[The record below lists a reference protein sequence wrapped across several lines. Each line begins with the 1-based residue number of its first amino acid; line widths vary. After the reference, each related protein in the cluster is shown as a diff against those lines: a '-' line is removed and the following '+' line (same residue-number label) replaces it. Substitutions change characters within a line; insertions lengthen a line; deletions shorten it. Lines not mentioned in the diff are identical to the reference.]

1 MLISGSPADGVI
13 PEILLVLRSC
23 HGNRGS
29 AELLARVQ
37 LPAIGHLHPRITEW
51 CGFSERVGSALGTV
65 SSFVVD
71 AGPYGRDVDDGRRA
85 AGSERQLLDRL
96 RHPVERRRLQR
107 LLVEALQLSLH

>member
-23 HGNRGS
+23 HGNLGS

-37 LPAIGHLHPRITEW
+37 LP
-51 CGFSERVGSALGTV
+51 
-65 SSFVVD
+65 
-71 AGPYGRDVDDGRRA
+71 
-85 AGSERQLLDRL
+85 ERQLLDRL

-107 LLVEALQLSLH
+107 LLVEALQLSLLKRRSRSRDAETRSQATE